1 MKSSAV
7 GTGGLVSKL
16 FWRSVALAVAL
27 AVASPAPALAQ
38 AKSHK
43 RWFLGIGGALAV
55 GIPAYA
61 FTSDEVVKSSCSSK
75 GCVGIVAAAI
85 GGLIGFLVGLEM
97 DKKYER
103 RMAAGPTLNYS
114 FLDVPLDVVPDRI
127 TRFPGGAAVVGM
139 GGARLIRD
147 DGTVHPRGSG
157 VRGIEDVAVMPHLD
171 LLILST
177 FSNLLSFEIS
187 SDSVYGQVID
197 ERGGGSMGRFANRL
211 AVAGLDSVRLL
222 DVRKDVHEVAVETVT
237 GIENPDYVTDMAFSR
252 DGSIGWVL
260 WDDRLVA
267 YGPELA
273 KIGEVTLPAAG
284 RTVRMDGNRL
294 AIAAGTGGVFIMDA
308 TDPAAPRVV
317 QHYEGV
323 RFAYAA
329 DLEGDRVYVA
339 AGPEGVALVDIS
351 GTEPRVVG
359 VARETRFATDV
370 VVSGVGEVW
379 ILDRDGQ
386 SVQIADFG
394 IVGAD
399 GRDINR

>member
-1 MKSSAV
+1 
-7 GTGGLVSKL
+7 
-16 FWRSVALAVAL
+16 
-27 AVASPAPALAQ
+27 
-38 AKSHK
+38 
-43 RWFLGIGGALAV
+43 
-55 GIPAYA
+55 
-61 FTSDEVVKSSCSSK
+61 
-75 GCVGIVAAAI
+75 
-85 GGLIGFLVGLEM
+85 
-97 DKKYER
+97 
-103 RMAAGPTLNYS
+103 
-114 FLDVPLDVVPDRI
+114 
-127 TRFPGGAAVVGM
+127 
-139 GGARLIRD
+139 
-147 DGTVHPRGSG
+147 
-157 VRGIEDVAVMPHLD
+157 
-171 LLILST
+171 
-177 FSNLLSFEIS
+177 
-187 SDSVYGQVID
+187 
-197 ERGGGSMGRFANRL
+197 MGRFANRL
-211 AVAGLDSVRLL
+211 AVAGLDSLRLL

-351 GTEPRVVG
+351 GSVWRRRGLDTRPR
-359 VARETRFATDV
+359 RPER
-370 VVSGVGEVW
+370 S
-379 ILDRDGQ
+379 DRRLRYCRCRRTGYK
-386 SVQIADFG
+386 
-394 IVGAD
+394 
-399 GRDINR
+399 

>member
-1 MKSSAV
+1 MRNSPV
-7 GTGGLVSKL
+7 GTNRISSKL
-16 FWRSVALAVAL
+16 IGRSIALAVAL
-27 AVASPAPALAQ
+27 AVASPAPAFAQ

-43 RWFLGIGGALAV
+43 RWYFGIGGALVV

-61 FTSDEVVKSSCSSK
+61 FTSDDAFDSTCNSK
-75 GCVGIVAAAI
+75 QCVGIVAALM

-127 TRFPGGAAVVGM
+127 TRFPGGVAIVGM

-147 DGTVHPRGSG
+147 DGTVQPRGSG

-177 FSNLLSFEIS
+177 FSNLISFEIS

-211 AVAGLDSVRLL
+211 AVAGLDSLRLL
-222 DVRKDVHEVAVETVT
+222 DVEKDVHEVAVETVT
-237 GIENPDYVTDMAFSR
+237 GIENPDYVTDMTFSG
-252 DGSIGWVL
+252 DGSVGWVL
-260 WDDRLVA
+260 WEDRLVA

-294 AIAAGTGGVFIMDA
+294 AIAAGTSGVFVMDV

-351 GTEPRVVG
+351 GEEPRVVG

-394 IVGAD
+394 IVGGE
-399 GRDINR
+399 GRDTNR